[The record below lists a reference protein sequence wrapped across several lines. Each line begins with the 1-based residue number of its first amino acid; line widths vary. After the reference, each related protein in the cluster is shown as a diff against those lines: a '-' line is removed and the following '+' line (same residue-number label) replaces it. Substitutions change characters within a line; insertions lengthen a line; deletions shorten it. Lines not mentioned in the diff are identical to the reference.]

1 MRGAAWLE
9 RLSILLELVSFFLAT
24 PEILG
29 EKRLKAIE
37 GWLVQKVESGAPVV
51 IGYICTFLG
60 MVVAAGI
67 LDVVSAVFRI
77 STTTPLPVLGGI
89 AVAILFLSGL
99 LFGGTL
105 GDLVSRRM
113 LIPRLHRLVED
124 PQGRRRWLVLG
135 AALFFIARV
144 LQFFATLMR

>member
-1 MRGAAWLE
+1 ME
-9 RLSILLELVSFFLAT
+9 FVSFFLAA
-24 PEILG
+24 PEILE

-37 GWLVQKVESGAPVV
+37 RWLVQKVEGGAPGV
-51 IGYICTFLG
+51 IGYICMFLG

-67 LDVVSAVFRI
+67 LDVVAAVFRI
-77 STTTPLPVLGGI
+77 STTTPLPLLGGI

-105 GDLVSRRM
+105 GDQVSRKM
-113 LIPRLHRLVED
+113 LIPRLHRLAED

-135 AALFFIARV
+135 AVLFLVAKL
-144 LQFFATLMR
+144 LQFFATFIR